1 MIARRGLLI
10 RFGALSG
17 CRVGI
22 RRFFRGIGG
31 RGVSLLLGGLL
42 RLAGVALALIALLLG
57 LGPERRRTRKQEQC
71 GEQSEIQH
79 SPFILQGISSTRDG
93 CASMPEELIQR
104 ATGRKADGIQLSAA
118 GPPIS
123 DGRMMSKG
131 KEEVNTEEGQLAC
144 PSGQVR
150 VQSPRAEAEGTSTSS
165 ARPRRT
171 GPNTK
176 AGTSR
181 SGRSERLVAF

>member
-104 ATGRKADGIQLSAA
+104 ATGRKGRWHPVERRRASDTGWAHDVEGERGSQYGRRPASLPVRA
-118 GPPIS
+118 GPCSIS
-123 DGRMMSKG
+123 
-131 KEEVNTEEGQLAC
+131 E
-144 PSGQVR
+144 SG
-150 VQSPRAEAEGTSTSS
+150 S
-165 ARPRRT
+165 
-171 GPNTK
+171 
-176 AGTSR
+176 
-181 SGRSERLVAF
+181 